1 MTNQLRVSKNKLIE
15 MFLNYKKEVTFSGV
29 TFANITYLVDE
40 SKSKTVN
47 KEKMLRK
54 QVTVQIMLGASYQ
67 DKVNRI
73 IEKENQDKEKAE
85 KMGSFL
91 SGEMSGKAYVIPDNR
106 FVAKTLKTGEEL
118 LCYIIETRVTPRTK
132 YFLNDE
138 NLTPIKTEEART
150 EAYFTPAGLNPKRAE
165 MGGISE
171 ENKFFF
177 NTLYFK
183 NIQAIT
189 MNKKRYI
196 VED

>member
-47 KEKMLRK
+47 KEKMLKK

-91 SGEMSGKAYVIPDNR
+91 SGEMSGKAYVIDR
-106 FVAKTLKTGEEL
+106 KSV
-118 LCYIIETRVTPRTK
+118 V
-132 YFLNDE
+132 
-138 NLTPIKTEEART
+138 
-150 EAYFTPAGLNPKRAE
+150 
-165 MGGISE
+165 
-171 ENKFFF
+171 
-177 NTLYFK
+177 
-183 NIQAIT
+183 
-189 MNKKRYI
+189 
-196 VED
+196 